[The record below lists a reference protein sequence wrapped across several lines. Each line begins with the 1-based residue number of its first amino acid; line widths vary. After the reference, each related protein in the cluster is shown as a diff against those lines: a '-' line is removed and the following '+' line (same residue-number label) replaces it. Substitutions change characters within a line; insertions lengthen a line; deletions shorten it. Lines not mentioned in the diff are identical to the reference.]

1 VSTERGLPWSV
12 CRTEYH
18 EGVKRMTIS
27 MDPATLRKAANDIRS
42 TKNEVDA
49 SLKALWNVVDDLA
62 IAWLGEASNSFQRL
76 MHRWDEDTRRLTGA
90 MTNIAHLLDDGSV
103 KGEQND
109 QEQSAMLNRFN
120 NALNP

>member
-1 VSTERGLPWSV
+1 
-12 CRTEYH
+12 
-18 EGVKRMTIS
+18 MTIA

-42 TKNEVDA
+42 TKDEVDV

-62 IAWLGEASNSFQRL
+62 IAWLGDASTSFQRL

-109 QEQSAMLNRFN
+109 QEQADMLNRFN